1 MVLSKIYTLFVV
13 FCCCIILYIS
23 FYVIIKY
30 FDSSKLIYLN
40 MYSIYYF
47 CFLLTLILALIFNY
61 YINGD
66 DDIKIPGLTMINPI
80 PEVNPSSDPSVIP
93 SIPEPSVNVSPESS

>member
-1 MVLSKIYTLFVV
+1 
-13 FCCCIILYIS
+13 
-23 FYVIIKY
+23 
-30 FDSSKLIYLN
+30 

-80 PEVNPSSDPSVIP
+80 PEVNPP
-93 SIPEPSVNVSPESS
+93 IPEPSVIPEPS

>member
-1 MVLSKIYTLFVV
+1 
-13 FCCCIILYIS
+13 
-23 FYVIIKY
+23 
-30 FDSSKLIYLN
+30 

-61 YINGD
+61 YISSE

-80 PEVNPSSDPSVIP
+80 PEVNPSSEPVVNPSSEPVVNPP
-93 SIPEPSVNVSPESS
+93 SSRPVGNSEVEL

>member
-1 MVLSKIYTLFVV
+1 
-13 FCCCIILYIS
+13 
-23 FYVIIKY
+23 
-30 FDSSKLIYLN
+30 

-80 PEVNPSSDPSVIP
+80 PEVNTPIP
-93 SIPEPSVNVSPESS
+93 EVNTPIPEPSVNHEPS